1 MTADAGPPIL
11 SRLTVGES
19 SESRHGIGD
28 SRAAQRLRLA
38 VLVLAVAYPV
48 ALLVV
53 LATLRGIG
61 ERSPLVTLALY
72 LPRAGFGLPLPFLT
86 LALLFVRPRR
96 WLLTQALAAVLLL
109 FPLMGLSV
117 RGARAPDAGAAHLR
131 VMSCN
136 VDENTRGGADLV
148 AAIRAEDPDI
158 VCLPE
163 ARGDELPVLARSLP
177 GYVVRGDGQFIVAS
191 KHPIVDVYRPPAMSR
206 DGETQA
212 PTFVFVRYRILAPG
226 GLLDLYNM
234 HPVSPHVPFDDLR
247 GVGLL
252 HELATGRFFVNH
264 EAFRR
269 LGRNATI
276 RGLQVRTVAE
286 HAGASP
292 YPVLIAG
299 DTNLPSGSWLLGR
312 LLGDYQDG
320 FAEVGRGFGYT
331 FPAHKRLAWLRLD
344 RILADRHFRFVS
356 FRRLDV
362 HVSTHFPVVT
372 DLERAP
378 VPGDDKVTMGK

>member
-1 MTADAGPPIL
+1 V
-11 SRLTVGES
+11 RES
-19 SESRHGIGD
+19 SESRHEIGD
-28 SRAAQRLRLA
+28 SRAARRLRLA
-38 VLVLAVAYPV
+38 VVVLAVAYPV
-48 ALLVV
+48 ALLGV

-61 ERSPLVTLALY
+61 ERAPLVTLALY

-96 WLLTQALAAVLLL
+96 WLLTQALAALLLL

-117 RGARAPDAGAAHLR
+117 RGARAPDARAAHLR

-136 VDENTRGGADLV
+136 VDENARGEADLV

-158 VCLPE
+158 VCLQE

-191 KHPIVDVYRPPAMSR
+191 KHPIVDVYRPPVISR
-206 DGETQA
+206 DGETQE
-212 PTFVFVRYRILAPG
+212 TTFVRYRILAPG

-234 HPVSPHVPFDDLR
+234 HPVSPHVPFDHLR

-264 EAFRR
+264 DAFRR

-276 RGLQVRTVAE
+276 RGLEVRAVAE

-331 FPAHKRLAWLRLD
+331 FPAHQRLAWLRLD
-344 RILADRHFRFVS
+344 RILADGHFRFVS

-372 DLERAP
+372 DLERVSVP
-378 VPGDDKVTMGK
+378 VDDKLTMGK